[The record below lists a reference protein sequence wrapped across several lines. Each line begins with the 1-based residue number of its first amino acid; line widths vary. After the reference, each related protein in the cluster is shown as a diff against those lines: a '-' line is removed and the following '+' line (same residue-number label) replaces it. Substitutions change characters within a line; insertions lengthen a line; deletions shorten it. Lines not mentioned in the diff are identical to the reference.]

1 MPSINYLH
9 QLQEPSLP
17 PPNACQAC
25 WAMFFSRFHLQI
37 SYHPVSKN
45 SCTDALSYT
54 FNPQKEQ
61 HSTEPIL
68 PDSLF
73 VCPIQWSYITSANS
87 LNARLPGFPL
97 SRLYVSLPQCNN
109 IIQSVHPGAN
119 TTLSRVNECFW
130 LSGMAA
136 DVRQFIQESRECAIF
151 KNA

>member
-9 QLQEPSLP
+9 QLQEPSVPL
-17 PPNACQAC
+17 PNACQAC

-45 SCTDALSYT
+45 SCTDALSYM

-97 SRLYVSLPQCNN
+97 SL
-109 IIQSVHPGAN
+109 
-119 TTLSRVNECFW
+119 VNECFW

-151 KNA
+151 KNARHLPE